1 MNQHSSE
8 TKEIELDSSLL
19 EDLADYLQLGL
30 KQLQLTG
37 DEPPTDIVM
46 AVDECVYQHQ
56 KGQPHPFTS
65 RDDGRSALA
74 SVWGQQ
80 LVRALGW
87 HWAGIVHPEFEE
99 GDFAIALLSEN
110 RSLLI
115 YPVDF
120 IEVCWRTKRDV
131 TIALAFNMLVKGDEF
146 SSEPPNS
153 FCDVMAEVRR
163 IIPRDLPR

>member
-30 KQLQLTG
+30 KQLQRSG
-37 DEPPTDIVM
+37 DEPPTEIVK

-56 KGQPHPFTS
+56 KGQPLPFST

-74 SVWGQQ
+74 SVWGHQ
-80 LVRALGW
+80 LIRALGW
-87 HWAGIVHPEFEE
+87 QWAGIVHPEFEE
-99 GDFAIALLSEN
+99 DDFAIALLSEN

-120 IEVCWRTKRDV
+120 IEICWRTKRDV

-163 IIPRDLPR
+163 IIPRNLSR